1 MTRGRMLALSV
12 GVPLALVVIGWTA
25 LTAVAYAGQASYP
38 VRLDLPVHGG
48 TVRVA
53 VDSGDVTAG
62 QAAGD
67 RLRLTGT
74 ARYSLVRST
83 VTWHSTPSGV
93 TVSSQ
98 CHFVTGVCSF
108 KYQAAFPAGLRA
120 FVSDGSGDVTLQGL
134 AAPVHAVDQS
144 GDVHA
149 YALAGAVNI
158 QDRSGD
164 VHGAALSG
172 RQVVLHDQSGD
183 IIVSGLTSR
192 DVTASGGSGDVTLIF
207 TKVPDRVRIS
217 DQSGNVTL
225 VLPRGGTLYDVT
237 ASTSSGQT
245 GVHVPTSSSSPH
257 EITVTDQ
264 SGNITIARG
273 S

>member
-164 VHGAALSG
+164 VHGAH
-172 RQVVLHDQSGD
+172 Q
-183 IIVSGLTSR
+183 
-192 DVTASGGSGDVTLIF
+192 
-207 TKVPDRVRIS
+207 
-217 DQSGNVTL
+217 
-225 VLPRGGTLYDVT
+225 
-237 ASTSSGQT
+237 
-245 GVHVPTSSSSPH
+245 
-257 EITVTDQ
+257 
-264 SGNITIARG
+264 
-273 S
+273 